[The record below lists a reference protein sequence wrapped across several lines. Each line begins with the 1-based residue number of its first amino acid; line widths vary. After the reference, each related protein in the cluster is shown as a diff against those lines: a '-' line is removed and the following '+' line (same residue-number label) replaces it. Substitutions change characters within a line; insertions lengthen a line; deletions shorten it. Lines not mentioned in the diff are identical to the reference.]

1 MTLSIC
7 NYIISITFWTEF
19 SVALDSPANHAIR
32 TLHTW
37 MYNSETKKLKLHL
50 TQASLIIIVTVS
62 SNMTGV

>member
-19 SVALDSPANHAIR
+19 SVALYNPTIYEIR
-32 TLHTW
+32 TLHNQ
-37 MYNSETKKLKLHL
+37 MYDSETKKLKSHL
-50 TQASLIIIVTVS
+50 TQPSHIIIVTVS